1 MNDRFIDSQFPPYS
15 SFFLSKLI
23 KERVADNKQ
32 ADVPILLRGDRV
44 TIAKLTG

>member
-1 MNDRFIDSQFPPYS
+1 MNDRFIDSQLPPHR

-23 KERVADNKQ
+23 KKSLTNKE